1 MIEERGRVVGV
12 DSAGIW
18 VETSKTSACAACA
31 AKSGCGQKLLVQAS
45 GQKAFI
51 FNVLNP
57 SQLIVQVDDAVM
69 VGVEEGS
76 LLKATLVTYLIPLLT
91 LMLFAVV
98 AHQLNWPE
106 GWVVTISLVG
116 LVIGFGLVRAISQLL
131 FRSSKFQPV
140 LTKIL
145 VQ

>member
-98 AHQLNWPE
+98 AHQLSWPE